1 MKSFVL
7 SAMAVLLAAAC
18 SVKEDRSACPGTL
31 IIDFTGL
38 DISSFPQTDVRA
50 TSSGAPVL
58 EEKVPAERY
67 RDEYTASV
75 PRTGTFLNLSY
86 GDGGSFS
93 HREGFTAMPGEEFP
107 ALYLQTE
114 ALDTENE
121 SVGIVADLHKVY
133 CNITILMKSDGPYPY
148 SVSVEGTVRGYGV
161 DGALVRGPFSFSPV
175 IDSGGKCSV
184 RVPRQADSSLMLLIK
199 EDDTT
204 LREFARRISD
214 AGSRC
219 RIEIYDGAGHGFF
232 NRRKN
237 DDRYFK
243 MTMDD
248 VLEFLEDLEYIT
260 NH

>member
-18 SVKEDRSACPGTL
+18 SVKEDRSACPCTL

-121 SVGIVADLHKVY
+121 SVGIAADLHKVY

-148 SVSVEGTVRGYGV
+148 SVSVEGAVRGYGV

-204 LREFARRISD
+204 LREFALGEYIVESGYD
-214 AGSRC
+214 WSAKDLEDVE
-219 RIEIYDGAGHGFF
+219 IEIDYAKTDVV
-232 NRRKN
+232 
-237 DDRYFK
+237 FK
-243 MTMDD
+243 INGWETVISFD
-248 VLEFLEDLEYIT
+248 VII
-260 NH
+260 